1 MSNQQTVDTQPV
13 LRLEDLTV
21 EFQVG
26 KRTATVLE
34 HISFDVN
41 AGETLCLVGESGC
54 GKSMTA
60 LAIMGLVP
68 DLGRCSGG
76 EIILNGKNLLDLDE
90 KAMRKIRGNSI
101 SMIFQEPMTALNPVY
116 TVGEQLYE
124 PLRLHQ
130 KLNNQQARERR
141 SEMLRAVEI
150 PAPERRIRERSEERR
165 VGKEWRS
172 R

>member
-1 MSNQQTVDTQPV
+1 MSNQQTVDTQPI
-13 LRLEDLTV
+13 LQLEDLTV
-21 EFQVG
+21 EFKVG
-26 KRTATVLE
+26 KKTATVLE
-34 HISFDVN
+34 NISFAVN
-41 AGETLCLVGESGC
+41 AGETVCLVGESGC

-76 EIILNGKNLLDLDE
+76 EIRLHGRNLLDLGE
-90 KAMRKIRGNSI
+90 TAMRQIRGNKI

-130 KLNNQQARERR
+130 KLNNQHARDRGIETLLA
-141 SEMLRAVEI
+141 EET
-150 PAPERRIRERSEERR
+150 PCPE
-165 VGKEWRS
+165 
-172 R
+172 